1 MKKKL
6 VALLMSAVM
15 ASALL
20 AGCGTAKDAETEQ
33 ETVEDAAETE
43 TEAGSKDA
51 DAAAEDANAE
61 AESEESNESNESA
74 DAQAGEAVVLKCVC
88 DLTPHSEILNAAA
101 DLLSEKGIELDIVS
115 TTWDATWNDMLVDG
129 EIDFAYFMHVPAME
143 SIEEEMGA
151 TLYSMGGIHVDRK
164 SVV

>member
-51 DAAAEDANAE
+51 DAAAE
-61 AESEESNESNESA
+61 SEESNESNESA

-101 DLLSEKGIELDIVS
+101 DLLSEKGI
-115 TTWDATWNDMLVDG
+115 
-129 EIDFAYFMHVPAME
+129 
-143 SIEEEMGA
+143 
-151 TLYSMGGIHVDRK
+151 
-164 SVV
+164 

>member
-43 TEAGSKDA
+43 TEAGSQPLKMQMQKLKA
-51 DAAAEDANAE
+51 KKVMK
-61 AESEESNESNESA
+61 
-74 DAQAGEAVVLKCVC
+74 AQMHRK
-88 DLTPHSEILNAAA
+88 
-101 DLLSEKGIELDIVS
+101 EKR
-115 TTWDATWNDMLVDG
+115 
-129 EIDFAYFMHVPAME
+129 
-143 SIEEEMGA
+143 
-151 TLYSMGGIHVDRK
+151 LY
-164 SVV
+164 

>member
-43 TEAGSKDA
+43 TEAGSE

-74 DAQAGEAVVLKCVC
+74 DAQEGEAVVLKCVC
-88 DLTPHSEILNAAA
+88 DLTPHSSSFDAY
-101 DLLSEKGIELDIVS
+101 LSEKQ
-115 TTWDATWNDMLVDG
+115 A
-129 EIDFAYFMHVPAME
+129 
-143 SIEEEMGA
+143 
-151 TLYSMGGIHVDRK
+151 
-164 SVV
+164 

>member
-43 TEAGSKDA
+43 TEAGSEDA

-61 AESEESNESNESA
+61 AESEERGQSK
-74 DAQAGEAVVLKCVC
+74 DTQGDQPV
-88 DLTPHSEILNAAA
+88 
-101 DLLSEKGIELDIVS
+101 
-115 TTWDATWNDMLVDG
+115 
-129 EIDFAYFMHVPAME
+129 
-143 SIEEEMGA
+143 
-151 TLYSMGGIHVDRK
+151 
-164 SVV
+164 